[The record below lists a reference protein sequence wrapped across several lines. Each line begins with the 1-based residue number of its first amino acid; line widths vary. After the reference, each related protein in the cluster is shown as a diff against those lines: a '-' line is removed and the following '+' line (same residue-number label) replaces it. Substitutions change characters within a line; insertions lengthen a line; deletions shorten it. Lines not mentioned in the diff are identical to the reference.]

1 MTEEQKQKLRDY
13 QKNRYNNMTKEQ
25 KQKFKENNKKH
36 IIKLEMNV
44 GFVI

>member
-1 MTEEQKQKLRDY
+1 MTEEQKQKLKDY

-25 KQKFKENNKKH
+25 KQKLRENNKI

-44 GFVI
+44 ESLII